1 MCSLSYFKSN
11 SNSLLWNWWL
21 LSLKKKSWRT
31 FDIFNLN
38 SLGQTSLSAMINLSL
53 PYWWKGKM
61 LRMSILSLYYRTGRW
76 IKLTSTLEEL
86 IYLSSVLR
94 LVVNEWIFFEFSCK
108 LNWQK
113 PHLWS
118 NPKFTWNYYYCQTYG
133 IFMRIHQIF
142 SCKMEDCFD
151 GFLINAYVF
160 KKDLLFCTSCWND
173 FRFPE

>member
-1 MCSLSYFKSN
+1 MI
-11 SNSLLWNWWL
+11 
-21 LSLKKKSWRT
+21 KKKSLRT
-31 FDIFNLN
+31 FVIFNLN
-38 SLGQTSLSAMINLSL
+38 SLGQTVCPQWLI
-53 PYWWKGKM
+53 Y
-61 LRMSILSLYYRTGRW
+61 LYHIDERVKCWECQSYHYITGRW

-118 NPKFTWNYYYCQTYG
+118 NLKFTWNYYYCQTYG

-151 GFLINAYVF
+151 GFLINAYVLLTVLYIMLKWF
-160 KKDLLFCTSCWND
+160 KVSWIKFLCRSKKKNCFY
-173 FRFPE
+173 F

>member
-1 MCSLSYFKSN
+1 MI
-11 SNSLLWNWWL
+11 
-21 LSLKKKSWRT
+21 KKKSLRT
-31 FDIFNLN
+31 FVIFNLN
-38 SLGQTSLSAMINLSL
+38 SLGQTVCPQWLI
-53 PYWWKGKM
+53 Y
-61 LRMSILSLYYRTGRW
+61 LYHIDERVKCWECQSYHYITGRW

-94 LVVNEWIFFEFSCK
+94 LVEWIFFEFSYK

-151 GFLINAYVF
+151 GFLINAYVLLTVLYIMLKWF
-160 KKDLLFCTSCWND
+160 KVSWIKFLCRSKKKNCFY
-173 FRFPE
+173 F